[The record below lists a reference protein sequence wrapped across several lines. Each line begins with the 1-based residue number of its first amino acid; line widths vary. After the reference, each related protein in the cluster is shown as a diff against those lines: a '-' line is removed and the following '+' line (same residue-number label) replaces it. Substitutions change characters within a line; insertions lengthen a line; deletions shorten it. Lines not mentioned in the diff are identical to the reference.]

1 MAVNVLMG
9 YNIHT
14 YFRVMSQAGDK
25 SIFSLKK
32 GKEAKNTIMLSYKN
46 KYEYFSVLNKN
57 VLTLEV

>member
-1 MAVNVLMG
+1 MG
-9 YNIHT
+9 YNSHT